1 MKPKTIL
8 ITGGSRGI
16 GFEIAKK
23 FASEGWQVGFGSK
36 NKDSVALSLSN
47 LQNEFPGAKIWAIPC
62 DFSIKE
68 DALSFAEQAIK
79 EFGMIDMLV
88 NNAGQYI
95 PGNITDE
102 GFEDG
107 LESLINTNLLSAYW
121 VGKIIIPNMKKH
133 QKGIICNI
141 SSIAGL
147 QAYPGGGSYAIS
159 KFALTGYTKTLR
171 LELNP
176 HNIKVMGVYPGA
188 TYTDSWSASDLP
200 KSRFIPAEDIAKIIF
215 LHTQLSES
223 TVIEDIVIRP
233 QLGDI

>member
-1 MKPKTIL
+1 MKHKTIL

-47 LQNEFPGAKIWAIPC
+47 LQKEFPNTKIWAIPC

-68 DALSFAEQAIK
+68 DALSFAAQAIK
-79 EFGMIDMLV
+79 EFGTIDMLV

-95 PGNITDE
+95 PGNITDD

-121 VGKIIIPNMKKH
+121 VSKIIVPNMKKH

-176 HNIKVMGVYPGA
+176 YNIKVMGVYPGA
-188 TYTDSWSASDLP
+188 TYTDSWSTSELP
-200 KSRFIPAEDIAKIIF
+200 KTRFIPAEDIAKIVF

>member
-1 MKPKTIL
+1 MKHKTIL

-47 LQNEFPGAKIWAIPC
+47 LQKEFPNTKIWAIPC

-68 DALSFAEQAIK
+68 DALSFAAQAIN
-79 EFGMIDMLV
+79 EFGTIDMLV

-121 VGKIIIPNMKKH
+121 VSKIIVPNMKKH

-176 HNIKVMGVYPGA
+176 YNIKVMGVYPGA
-188 TYTDSWSASDLP
+188 TYTDSWSTSELP
-200 KSRFIPAEDIAKIIF
+200 KSRFIPAEDIAKIVF